1 MALSDAHGF
10 ETFEHTADIGI
21 RAWGENET
29 QLFEESARGLFSVI
43 ATPGNFAPYETRQI
57 DLLAESGEELL
68 FAWLR
73 ELLYLFDTEHLIFC
87 KFQFLYL
94 TETNLSCEVSGETL
108 DLKKHELRHEVK
120 AVTRHQFHLDRKDNQ
135 LVAEFILDI

>member
-1 MALSDAHGF
+1 MSAFGGLAMTLARSHGF

-43 ATPGNFAPYETRQI
+43 TSPENFAPYETRQI
-57 DLLAESGEELL
+57 NLSTESGEELL

-73 ELLYLFDTEHLIFC
+73 ELLYLFDTEHLIFS
-87 KFQFLYL
+87 KFQLIVL
-94 TETNLSCEVSGETL
+94 WLP
-108 DLKKHELRHEVK
+108 LK
-120 AVTRHQFHLDRKDNQ
+120 
-135 LVAEFILDI
+135 LVHSS